1 MKRLIYLDNNA
12 TTPLHPQ
19 VKEVIIEAMELYG
32 NPSSMHSFGRSSK
45 EPINEARNKIAN
57 FLGATPEEIIFTAS
71 GSESDNTVIHNI
83 FWNSLDAKNSS
94 KNHVITSSIEHPAIL
109 HTLKEYEKK
118 GLLSVS
124 FLPVDKY
131 GTISTDDVK
140 KAINKNTALITIM
153 AANNEIGTIQP
164 INEIGE
170 IAKENNIYFHTD
182 AVQAAGKISL
192 NVKEINADFLTISG
206 HKIYAPKGIG
216 VLYVKKGIKINP
228 LVYGGHHEKSRRAG
242 TENTIGI
249 IALGKAVEVVGQE
262 MEEENKKLLFLKEK
276 LKKGLLD
283 NIPDII
289 INGHPENSLPN
300 TLNVSFKYIEG
311 ESILLYSDLEG
322 IAVST
327 GSACSTGSLEPSHV
341 IMALE
346 PDPERAHSSIRF
358 SLGREN
364 TNEDIDYVIEKLPP
378 IIKNLRNMS
387 PLNKNY

>member
-32 NPSSMHSFGRSSK
+32 NPSSMHSFGRSAK

-364 TNEDIDYVIEKLPP
+364 TKEDIDYVIEKLPP